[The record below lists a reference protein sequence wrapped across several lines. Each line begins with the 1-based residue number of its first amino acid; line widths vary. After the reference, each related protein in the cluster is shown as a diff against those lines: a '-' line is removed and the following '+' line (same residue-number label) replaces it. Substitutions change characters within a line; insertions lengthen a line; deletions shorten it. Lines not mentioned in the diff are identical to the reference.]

1 MNLPATFREPEVTVK
16 ARKYGSLLRRY
27 MLPQLPFVITLGVLL
42 FIGLGLQLVLPQII
56 RYFIDEAQKDSP
68 LERLT
73 AAAILFIAITML
85 QQVVQVFATYFSE
98 RVGWTATNNIRED
111 LAEHA
116 LSLDMA
122 YHNEHTPGEMI
133 ERVDGDPNELG
144 TFFSLF
150 IFEMLGSLVLLI
162 GILALLLR
170 EDWRAGLTLA
180 VFVGGGMFILT
191 SIRTIAVPYWKANR
205 EASADTFGFLEERLA
220 GTEDIRSN
228 DAKPYVM
235 LRFHELMRSWYQKAL
250 KAGLMSSI
258 MFSTTMFMF
267 GVGSA
272 ISLSLGA
279 YLYFGDLITL
289 GAVYLIFHYTQ
300 MLVMPI
306 NRFTQQLDNFQ
317 RATASI
323 ARIVELDS
331 VSKTILD
338 PPVQDRVEVPD
349 GVPLSV
355 RFNDVTFA
363 YNDEP
368 VLHNVSLDLKPG
380 RVLGLLGRTGSG
392 KTTMTRLLFRLYDPT
407 SGVVRV
413 GGEDIRRMPIDQL
426 RRRISM
432 VTQDVRLFHGTVR
445 ENLTFF
451 DDSISDEQLI
461 DVIGELGMRPWIESL
476 PDGLDT
482 PLLAEGGGLSAGEAQ
497 LLAFARVF
505 LAGSGV
511 LILDE
516 ASSRLDRS
524 TEQMIERAV
533 DRLVKDRT
541 VIVIAHHLVTIRRCD
556 EIAILEQGRVV
567 EHGEREALAKDPT
580 TRFHRLLQTGTR
592 GGADVSTFRFLVRL
606 TRYQPRYFVML
617 AARSLSIGLIPQGIA
632 LTSRAIFD
640 NITSEQA
647 ATVGFWSLA
656 AILLALAIVRSLMIF
671 GNIILSVRVD
681 FTFATLLRKNV
692 FDHIL
697 DQPGNNALPEST
709 GEAVTRFREDVD
721 YVNKYLQRIGFA
733 FPLLV
738 FGVIALYIMLG
749 ISTVITFYVFLPLA
763 FIMVTVSVASRWL
776 RRFRLDNREATGD
789 VTSLLGEMF
798 GSVEAIKVA
807 NAEGRMTTEFKRLNS
822 RRKTYTI
829 RDTLLT
835 QSLNSVFQN
844 TVTIGTGLILLIAAS
859 AMRDGSFSI
868 GDFALFVSY
877 LYMVGW
883 LNSEIGGVLAEYRQ
897 TGVSFDRLR
906 GLIPSASPGRLVQHQ
921 RAYLAGDLPD
931 VPFST
936 KTDAHRL
943 DLVEAEG
950 LTYRYGDNGRGID
963 NISLRVPRGSLTV
976 VTGRIG
982 SGKTT
987 LLRVLLGL
995 LTKDAGV
1002 VRWNGEPVD
1011 DLATFFVPPRS
1022 AYTSQVPRLFSEPL
1036 RDNIL
1041 LGLPENKIDLNAAL
1055 NAAVM
1060 EQDVRELTD
1069 GLETVV
1075 GARGV
1080 KLSGGQLRRSAA
1092 ARMFVRDPELLVF
1105 DDLSSGL
1112 DVDTEQQLW
1121 DRLFQRPDA
1130 TALVVSHRRAALRRA
1145 DHVIVLK
1152 DGRVEA
1158 EGDLSDLLNTSD
1170 EMRRLWA
1177 GEVEVRTT

>member
-42 FIGLGLQLVLPQII
+42 FTGLGLQLVLPQII

-73 AAAILFIAITML
+73 GAAVLFIVITMI

-162 GILALLLR
+162 GILVLLLR

-235 LRFHELMRSWYQKAL
+235 RRFHELMRNWYQKAL

-331 VSKTILD
+331 VSKTILE
-338 PPVQDRVEVPD
+338 PPVQDRVAVPD
-349 GVPLSV
+349 DVSLSV
-355 RFNDVTFA
+355 RFDDVTFA

-413 GGEDIRRMPIDQL
+413 GGEDIRRMPIHHL
-426 RRRISM
+426 RQHISM

-451 DDSISDEQLI
+451 DDSISDQQLI

-580 TRFHRLLQTGTR
+580 TRFHRLL
-592 GGADVSTFRFLVRL
+592 
-606 TRYQPRYFVML
+606 
-617 AARSLSIGLIPQGIA
+617 
-632 LTSRAIFD
+632 
-640 NITSEQA
+640 E
-647 ATVGFWSLA
+647 
-656 AILLALAIVRSLMIF
+656 
-671 GNIILSVRVD
+671 
-681 FTFATLLRKNV
+681 
-692 FDHIL
+692 
-697 DQPGNNALPEST
+697 
-709 GEAVTRFREDVD
+709 
-721 YVNKYLQRIGFA
+721 
-733 FPLLV
+733 
-738 FGVIALYIMLG
+738 
-749 ISTVITFYVFLPLA
+749 
-763 FIMVTVSVASRWL
+763 
-776 RRFRLDNREATGD
+776 
-789 VTSLLGEMF
+789 
-798 GSVEAIKVA
+798 
-807 NAEGRMTTEFKRLNS
+807 
-822 RRKTYTI
+822 
-829 RDTLLT
+829 
-835 QSLNSVFQN
+835 
-844 TVTIGTGLILLIAAS
+844 TGL
-859 AMRDGSFSI
+859 
-868 GDFALFVSY
+868 
-877 LYMVGW
+877 
-883 LNSEIGGVLAEYRQ
+883 EEVL
-897 TGVSFDRLR
+897 T
-906 GLIPSASPGRLVQHQ
+906 
-921 RAYLAGDLPD
+921 
-931 VPFST
+931 
-936 KTDAHRL
+936 
-943 DLVEAEG
+943 
-950 LTYRYGDNGRGID
+950 
-963 NISLRVPRGSLTV
+963 
-976 VTGRIG
+976 
-982 SGKTT
+982 
-987 LLRVLLGL
+987 
-995 LTKDAGV
+995 
-1002 VRWNGEPVD
+1002 
-1011 DLATFFVPPRS
+1011 
-1022 AYTSQVPRLFSEPL
+1022 
-1036 RDNIL
+1036 
-1041 LGLPENKIDLNAAL
+1041 
-1055 NAAVM
+1055 
-1060 EQDVRELTD
+1060 
-1069 GLETVV
+1069 
-1075 GARGV
+1075 
-1080 KLSGGQLRRSAA
+1080 
-1092 ARMFVRDPELLVF
+1092 
-1105 DDLSSGL
+1105 
-1112 DVDTEQQLW
+1112 
-1121 DRLFQRPDA
+1121 
-1130 TALVVSHRRAALRRA
+1130 
-1145 DHVIVLK
+1145 
-1152 DGRVEA
+1152 
-1158 EGDLSDLLNTSD
+1158 
-1170 EMRRLWA
+1170 
-1177 GEVEVRTT
+1177 